1 LRKSIDLSD
10 DDISNF
16 SKQFFPQMY
25 TEFFDDLICGLKLIL
40 TYDYTP
46 TVYINWY

>member
-1 LRKSIDLSD
+1 
-10 DDISNF
+10 
-16 SKQFFPQMY
+16 MY
-25 TEFFDDLICGLKLIL
+25 TDDLICGLKLIM